1 MGKFEQA
8 LKNYA
13 EYVIKKAKENL
24 AKGGK
29 YGTQDKSGVLSNSL
43 SYKINKSKVSFL
55 SENYGAFQD
64 QGVRGS
70 KSTYPESR
78 TSDFKFTNKMPPS
91 SVFDISLFT
100 ILLFSSEGLKKL
112 NSSDLLLFGVFSRL
126 GEFNPFA
133 KNSIPIGSETDKLG
147 DSEIFNVGLDNAN
160 MTKIQLCDKI
170 KEYIP
175 NFNYYVSDGEDPD
188 QRNYFVSTSKLTGI
202 GFSPKLD
209 IEYGIKQI
217 MEIYPLIKD
226 YNCNQFTNL
235 R

>member
-91 SVFDISLFT
+91 SVFDKWSIRSGIAPRDKKGRFINRKSLT
-100 ILLFSSEGLKKL
+100 YLLARG
-112 NSSDLLLFGVFSRL
+112 
-126 GEFNPFA
+126 
-133 KNSIPIGSETDKLG
+133 
-147 DSEIFNVGLDNAN
+147 IFNKGIRATMFFTKPFEEALPIFEDEILEGFLDDNL
-160 MTKIQLCDKI
+160 KI
-170 KEYIP
+170 E
-175 NFNYYVSDGEDPD
+175 E
-188 QRNYFVSTSKLTGI
+188 
-202 GFSPKLD
+202 
-209 IEYGIKQI
+209 
-217 MEIYPLIKD
+217 
-226 YNCNQFTNL
+226 
-235 R
+235 